1 MLGCERGGEE
11 GGPGGFEGVVDW
23 VEAEDAFAVEA
34 VVVALEAGAEAG
46 HDQDV
51 DGVMEVPVLQSELWL
66 ESKAGVGGVYL
77 VDVLICWLRV
87 CAGAGAVSAIAVIL
101 EGAVG

>member
-1 MLGCERGGEE
+1 MLGGEGAGEE
-11 GGPGGFEGVVDW
+11 GGPGGFEGVVDL

-51 DGVMEVPVLQSELWL
+51 DGVVEVPALQSELWP
-66 ESKAGVGGVYL
+66 ESRCGEGVGILGGGVDL
-77 VDVLICWLRV
+77 LAQSLRGGGGGIGHS
-87 CAGAGAVSAIAVIL
+87 CDIR
-101 EGAVG
+101 EGV